1 MKRCLRLGLGLGM
14 LGAMLVPS
22 IAWAQPADSTRM
34 VTDDCARARK
44 AGKTCVL
51 EVGAEDVGGDAPTA
65 GELTVRARAFL
76 PGNSL
81 IRLRRDFIPEI
92 VKSAEDL

>member
-1 MKRCLRLGLGLGM
+1 MRTVVAVMM
-14 LGAMLVPS
+14 LTAVVLPASVLAEPS
-22 IAWAQPADSTRM
+22 PQTDVTKM

-51 EVGAEDVGGDAPTA
+51 EVPPEDVGGQTPTA
-65 GELTVRARAFL
+65 ENVGVRAIRFR
-76 PGNSL
+76 PETSL

-92 VKSAEDL
+92 VKTGEDL